1 MKLVIVDRDGTLN
14 YRRESHIQT
23 PEQWEPI
30 PGALDAVARLNQ
42 AGYHVVIAAN
52 LSGLG
57 RGLYDMDALNAV
69 HARMHRALAQAGG
82 RIEAVFFCP
91 HAPDEECDCRQPKPG
106 LFEQIGVR
114 YKVDLKQVH
123 AVGGSARN
131 LQAAAAAGCV
141 PHLVLTGDVTGLP
154 AGQPLPPGFPPGVRV
169 HADLAAF
176 VSAFLAEEESAAAL
190 AAPGQPPAAVGA

>member
-14 YRRESHIQT
+14 HRREGGIQT

-30 PGALDAVARLNQ
+30 AGALDAVARLNQ

-69 HARMHRALAQAGG
+69 HARMHRELAQAGG

-91 HAPDEECDCRQPKPG
+91 HAPDEECDCRMPKPG
-106 LFEQIGVR
+106 LFEQIGAR
-114 YKVDLKQVH
+114 YKVDLTQVH
-123 AVGGSARN
+123 AVGSRASGV
-131 LQAAAAAGCV
+131 QAAAAAGCV
-141 PHLVLTGDVTGLP
+141 PHLLLAGAMLLA
-154 AGQPLPPGFPPGVRV
+154 AGQPLPPQFPPNTQL

-176 VSAFLAEEESAAAL
+176 AAAL
-190 AAPGQPPAAVGA
+190 LSGQETQPAPLD

>member
-14 YRRESHIQT
+14 YRREGHIQT

-91 HAPDEECDCRQPKPG
+91 HAPDEECDCRPPAPG
-106 LFEQIGVR
+106 LFEQIGAR
-114 YKVDLKQVH
+114 YKVDLNQMH
-123 AVGGSARN
+123 AVSDSESG
-131 LQAAAAAGCV
+131 LQAAFAAGCA
-141 PHLVLTGDVTGLP
+141 PHLVLTGATALA
-154 AGQPLPPGFPPGVRV
+154 AGQPLPPRFPPDTQV

-176 VSAFLAEEESAAAL
+176 AAAFLTGQESQPAAL
-190 AAPGQPPAAVGA
+190 ERERT